1 MLQQLQR
8 VRNRIDRVLI
18 SLEMLVENRGAAIAL
33 VVQLSVAQAHGA
45 PERRRNRV
53 QRLSARIGHRRRQ
66 DSNAQADGCRCSVK
80 GKPEQRRHMLRGWPR
95 SHCPSRATC
104 NVRGS
109 SSPAAAELT

>member
-53 QRLSARIGHRRRQ
+53 QRLSARIGHRCRQ

-95 SHCPSRATC
+95 SHCPPRARC